1 MSDNIKLKLAE
12 EIEAMLRDGYNKQQ
26 IAKKVEQFDE
36 ELLSIAKA
44 RIKNSREKKI
54 SSQYIFNEDDLRFC
68 TNQSIAGYRAERLR
82 CGTIVDIGCG
92 IGIQAI
98 EFAKKCKKVIAIEK
112 DKRKIEFAK
121 ENAEISKIKNIEFI
135 NDDAI
140 RALEN
145 IKSADII
152 FWDPERPESERERS
166 LESLKPSFSELKEK
180 AHKITKDIA
189 IEIPPQIENN
199 KIKEECELEYSSVDN
214 KLNRLTLYLGKLKRC
229 SISVVSL
236 PSKEKIEYNDERIM
250 LGEYS
255 DEVKDFIYEI
265 DTAVVKSE
273 LTRFLIDKIKNLS
286 LVKLQDK
293 IYATSEQ
300 EIKSNFLKEY
310 QVIGI
315 LAKDELKRFL
325 FKYKIA
331 NTIIHGSIA
340 EREYADLRASI
351 QSGLEGAKT
360 AHLFLDKD
368 KIIVALKI

>member
-1 MSDNIKLKLAE
+1 MISLKSVE
-12 EIEAMLRDGYNKQQ
+12 EIEALLRNGYNKES
-26 IAKKVEQFDE
+26 IAKSIKGFNE
-36 ELLSIAKA
+36 EIFSIAKA
-44 RIKNSREKKI
+44 RIKNAREKKI
-54 SSQYIFNEDDLRFC
+54 NPGLIFTEDDLRFC
-68 TNQSIAGYRAERLR
+68 TNQSIAGYRAERLK
-82 CGTIVDIGCG
+82 CGTIIDIGCG

-98 EFAKKCKKVIAIEK
+98 EFAKRCKKVIAIEK

-140 RALEN
+140 KALEN

-152 FWDPERPESERERS
+152 FWDPERPESEKERG

-189 IEIPPQIENN
+189 IEVPPQIEKD
-199 KIKEECELEYSSVDN
+199 KIKEECELEYASVDN

-236 PSKEKIEYNDERIM
+236 PSKERIEYNDERIM
-250 LGEYS
+250 LSEYA

-265 DTAVVKSE
+265 DTAVVKSG
-273 LTRFLIDKIKNLS
+273 LTGLLIDKIKNLFWI
-286 LVKLQDK
+286 KLQDK
-293 IYATSEQ
+293 TYATSEQ
-300 EIKSNFLKEY
+300 EIKSSFLKEY
-310 QVIGI
+310 QVIGT

-340 EREYADLRASI
+340 ERDYADLRSSI
-351 QSGLEGAKT
+351 QSGLEGTKT

-368 KIIVALKI
+368 KIIVALKV